1 MLDPVTDRGLDDLT
15 ALADPVRRRLCLHV
29 LEQPEPVSRDAAAAA
44 AGVTRA
50 LAAFHLDRLVEA
62 GLLVAEYRRLSGR
75 TGPGAGRPSK
85 LYRSSGRV
93 VRAAL
98 PERRYEVAA
107 ELFAEALTAPHAGP
121 EALNTAAGDYGRK
134 LGLESRR
141 RAGSETSPDRR
152 FAAVESVLHDAG
164 YIPFRRDGE
173 IRLLNCPFHEIA
185 QHHRQLTCGMN
196 VALLQGL
203 LDGADMPA
211 VTARFDPTRGLCCV
225 AITRDPDTEPDR
237 DDDSEIQR
245 GSE

>member
-1 MLDPVTDRGLDDLT
+1 MLDRVTDRGLDDLST
-15 ALADPVRRRLCLHV
+15 LADPVRRRLYLYV

-44 AGVTRA
+44 LDMTRS

-107 ELFAEALTAPHAGP
+107 ELFAAALSAPNAGP
-121 EALNTAAGDYGRK
+121 EALGVAAADYGRD
-134 LGLESRR
+134 LGRESRR
-141 RAGSETSPDRR
+141 RAGSRAGARRTS
-152 FAAVESVLHDAG
+152 AAVESVLRDAG
-164 YIPFRRDGE
+164 YVPFRRDGE

-185 QHHRQLTCGMN
+185 QQHRQLTCGMN
-196 VALLQGL
+196 LALLQGL
-203 LDGADMPA
+203 LAGAGA
-211 VTARFDPTRGLCCV
+211 SELSARLDPTPGLCCV
-225 AITRDPDTEPDR
+225 AIAVGGGTGGETDAAEASQHTD
-237 DDDSEIQR
+237 
-245 GSE
+245 